1 MQNWLSFSVFRT
13 VDLTNLERT
22 KSKGT
27 IHYAA
32 SFHPTLELAKQEE
45 KEGEGEETPATGE
58 ENKEAVDQTE
68 AAIQDAAVGGTS
80 EKSDDALPE
89 KDIHGET
96 IQYTDDKKINLIGYE
111 SGILTVT
118 IQSVKIPNRNRA
130 VVDVLVDSNDAQ
142 FTTSQLRGVELPFH
156 ETGDAFVK
164 EMDFSRLMVNVR
176 RWTDNEKE
184 REVIGYYTTP
194 VRDIVRQIMNGEH
207 DSEKG
212 KEVNLLDC
220 AGGTARL
227 AFKFTPVIQ
236 FKLDP
241 AESLESK
248 CGNQKADGWAY

>member
-1 MQNWLSFSVFRT
+1 
-13 VDLTNLERT
+13 LERT

-27 IHYAA
+27 IHYAV

-45 KEGEGEETPATGE
+45 KEDEGEKTPAAGE
-58 ENKEAVDQTE
+58 ENKESVDQTE
-68 AAIQDAAVGGTS
+68 AAIKDTAVGGTS
-80 EKSDDALPE
+80 KESKSDDVLPE

-118 IQSVKIPNRNRA
+118 IQSVKIPTRNRT
-130 VVDVLVDSNDAQ
+130 VVDVMVDSNDAQ

-176 RWTDNEKE
+176 RWTDNDKE

-194 VRDIVRQIMNGEH
+194 VRDIVRQIMNDEH
-207 DSEKG
+207 DSEKS
-212 KEVNLLDC
+212 KEVTLLDC

-248 CGNQKADGWAY
+248 CGKQKQMVY